1 MRGIEGL
8 SVERSLLV
16 ASIIAG
22 ITSLAITSWGLYS
35 GLSNITGIGLSGV
48 ILAFTLGVIGYTYRV
63 PNLNAYEVYSRAL
76 TSFITRLIEDSRL
89 LEDYTI
95 SACPSN
101 NSIIILLSPPR
112 IDPCTIKRLGL
123 WAYEDKPYIA
133 LMIKPSSLEFE
144 YRDRGVDGL
153 IEILNN
159 IYGLNSIIYRGEE
172 IYRVEFRNIR
182 GYLSE
187 IVGEPLNNLN
197 VLAATAAAIAFNS
210 RVYIEKWSIKHRTY
224 EVELRIEARS

>member
-1 MRGIEGL
+1 M
-8 SVERSLLV
+8 ERSLLV

-35 GLSNITGIGLSGV
+35 GLSNITGVGLSGV

-101 NSIIILLSPPR
+101 NSISILLSPPR
-112 IDPCTIKRLGL
+112 IDPCTIKRL
-123 WAYEDKPYIA
+123 
-133 LMIKPSSLEFE
+133 
-144 YRDRGVDGL
+144 
-153 IEILNN
+153 
-159 IYGLNSIIYRGEE
+159 
-172 IYRVEFRNIR
+172 
-182 GYLSE
+182 
-187 IVGEPLNNLN
+187 
-197 VLAATAAAIAFNS
+197 
-210 RVYIEKWSIKHRTY
+210 
-224 EVELRIEARS
+224 